1 MTQHI
6 ALQSSKMMHYNVLAI
21 LSFTR
26 VATEIWKFCKARFLF
41 DSPSNWMN
49 GIKYS
54 IFKMA
59 TVFLLRF
66 FVFVTVMSS
75 IQLNLQIMG
84 SSDTPVLQCIIPHG
98 KRQLQ
103 SLVTHHR
110 SSSGTCKD
118 CGKFHNTFSIS
129 NDHKLIFL
137 LRTLHFVHSCWLNTI
152 AVQLEIFQLR
162 IFLTC

>member
-1 MTQHI
+1 MTQHRLYNQAKWCITMCLQYCPSQEWPLKFENSAKQGFYLTHPVTEWMESNI
-6 ALQSSKMMHYNVLAI
+6 A
-21 LSFTR
+21 
-26 VATEIWKFCKARFLF
+26 FLR
-41 DSPSNWMN
+41 WQL
-49 GIKYS
+49 
-54 IFKMA
+54 
-59 TVFLLRF
+59 FLLRF
-66 FVFVTVMSS
+66 FVFVTVTSS